1 MAKVFKQG
9 KMQEVKK
16 APWPKM
22 TMAVRRLVES
32 ETHDAYD
39 AGYKHGYKIG
49 GEVTEQA
56 KAGGILD
63 LQQQLDAAQREVVKL
78 KAFRKSIINMI
89 AGQLK

>member
-1 MAKVFKQG
+1 
-9 KMQEVKK
+9 
-16 APWPKM
+16 
-22 TMAVRRLVES
+22 
-32 ETHDAYD
+32 
-39 AGYKHGYKIG
+39 
-49 GEVTEQA
+49 VTEQA